1 MSVRRTIRRRH
12 VLLGAGGL
20 ATSALLGRLVGFWP
34 LAKRGD
40 DPLAERLT
48 RLLTHADSARLIG
61 QEYLKVTP
69 AEAAPALLATLIA
82 ASLPSRLLRNLP
94 RTTDAQLRELL
105 WDGIRKDFAQEHVVT
120 LDGWVLSRTEARL
133 YGLTSLSRT

>member
-1 MSVRRTIRRRH
+1 MSGRRTIRRRH
-12 VLLGAGGL
+12 VLLGACGL
-20 ATSALLGRLVGFWP
+20 AASALLGRLVGFWP
-34 LAKRGD
+34 LTA

-48 RLLTHADSARLIG
+48 RLLAHAESARLIG

-82 ASLPSRLLRNLP
+82 TSLPSRVQGA
-94 RTTDAQLRELL
+94 TDGQLRELL
-105 WDGIRKDFAQEHVVT
+105 WEGIRQDFAREHVVT

-133 YGLTSLSRT
+133 YGLMSLSRSR